1 MGGAISL
8 LIARKAPELVK
19 GVVALDPVT
28 INSPFLTWSRLA
40 FRLWPNKPRMIQGA
54 LRRPHH
60 FESHDAAFEF
70 YRGKRAFSGIAD
82 KELMDYVI
90 AAHAPKEQGVT
101 LRFSGEWEACV
112 YRSPPNLWS
121 TLSKLAMPIHILGG
135 NSSYVVTPSV
145 AARLRGYDN
154 LCVEMMDAGHL
165 LPIEKPIETAAFVS
179 RVIKM
184 P

>member
-1 MGGAISL
+1 
-8 LIARKAPELVK
+8 
-19 GVVALDPVT
+19 
-28 INSPFLTWSRLA
+28 
-40 FRLWPNKPRMIQGA
+40 MIQGA

-70 YRGKRAFSGIAD
+70 YRGKRAFAGIAD

-90 AAHAPKEQGVT
+90 AAHAPTEQGVT

-154 LCVEMMDAGHL
+154 LCVEMMDAAICFQLKSRSKRPLLLVASSKCHDKGHDL
-165 LPIEKPIETAAFVS
+165 S
-179 RVIKM
+179 
-184 P
+184 